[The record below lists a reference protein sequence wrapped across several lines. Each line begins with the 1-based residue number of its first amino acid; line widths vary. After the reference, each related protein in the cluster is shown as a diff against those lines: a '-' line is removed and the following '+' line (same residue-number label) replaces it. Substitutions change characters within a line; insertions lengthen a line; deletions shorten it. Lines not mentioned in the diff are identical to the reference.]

1 MKESIGSK
9 KSVLKRSAVFALS
22 AVLAISGV
30 ISSQAAAIGKNEAYR
45 SISVYKLTGSADV
58 DRENIGK
65 LFAYVNMQLISKDKV
80 STAKQT
86 ELYLKLDDDKYIM
99 AESDTQFNI
108 IAEGTKKNSKTKI
121 ELKKG
126 SIVNRIDNKLE
137 EGASYEVSTPN
148 STMAVRGTKFK
159 ISVDLDADGSSHTV
173 LSVYDGNVETR
184 LVSPNGVVGEP
195 VFIGPGK
202 QVRIGG
208 NANNSYFELDPNKS
222 GNVSDVS
229 NIKDSNSYIEKISEG
244 ASLGVLGRSEVEFL
258 MDNKG
263 NNSNTGNLLITIDPS
278 SNSGSDSGSGSSG
291 SSSHRETKTDT
302 GSGSQNSNSG
312 SGSGNNSGSNTGSNN
327 DSDSDADNNADAGDS
342 SQTPDTFNP

>member
-1 MKESIGSK
+1 MR
-9 KSVLKRSAVFALS
+9 L
-22 AVLAISGV
+22 
-30 ISSQAAAIGKNEAYR
+30 
-45 SISVYKLTGSADV
+45 
-58 DRENIGK
+58 
-65 LFAYVNMQLISKDKV
+65 
-80 STAKQT
+80 
-86 ELYLKLDDDKYIM
+86 
-99 AESDTQFNI
+99 
-108 IAEGTKKNSKTKI
+108 
-121 ELKKG
+121 
-126 SIVNRIDNKLE
+126 
-137 EGASYEVSTPN
+137 STPN

-202 QVRIGG
+202 QIRIGG

-222 GNVSDVS
+222 GNVSDVN
-229 NIKDSNSYIEKISEG
+229 NIKDSNSYVEKISEG

-291 SSSHRETKTDT
+291 NSSHKETITENGSGGQT
-302 GSGSQNSNSG
+302 SNNGSGSNAGSNS
-312 SGSGNNSGSNTGSNN
+312 

-342 SQTPDTFNP
+342 SQTPVTFKP